1 LVDIRFFKPQHRRF
15 FGVVFFGTVFYAN
28 LTYICNIIG
37 RTPDDAQVV
46 GEIHL
51 GENDEVLMKES
62 KVGNC

>member
-1 LVDIRFFKPQHRRF
+1 M
-15 FGVVFFGTVFYAN
+15 VFFGTVFYAN

-51 GENDEVLMKES
+51 GENDEVLMRES